1 MSSNNT
7 RKSPPPKAQSQGGG
21 SVEKTSNSTLK
32 STPKS
37 TPKSTTKGKGAV
49 PTPLPKQSNFPPV
62 TQPLLPTKMITDENF
77 ARAVG
82 ATAAVQAEGAEGDTR
97 KAPAAGTNAAALYA
111 RQGSKRLRLDFGGAT
126 KAPVSE
132 EPEPEEPETEE
143 TEEDRKRAEAE
154 AAAKAEEER
163 KRAEAEAAAK
173 AEEERKRAEAEE
185 EEIELDETQTDIIEI
200 MLKIVKLRY
209 ILASDETNSGL
220 NSVLSGQIDILKDII
235 ENDNDYENFCQNSV
249 DTVSQII
256 ISFPSFLTPEGNI
269 AKNFDEKVEAKKE
282 TFTYD
287 FDVKETNNNSRSTNN
302 RRTNSTPVDIESKA
316 RAAFDVKKYF
326 FKKSAYDAVGKSF
339 EILTPPAD
347 VDFGVMNKY
356 IYIDPEDI
364 RDEYSSQNKVDA
376 MALMTSSM
384 GLMHKDKNLDIKLSV
399 NPYCGH
405 MRLYKL
411 PRSYERIKEIVGDE
425 PKDKINILTALGK
438 TLEDVRIPPFKYEKA
453 FKEAYIEV
461 AGFATE

>member
-1 MSSNNT
+1 M
-7 RKSPPPKAQSQGGG
+7 
-21 SVEKTSNSTLK
+21 
-32 STPKS
+32 
-37 TPKSTTKGKGAV
+37 
-49 PTPLPKQSNFPPV
+49 
-62 TQPLLPTKMITDENF
+62 
-77 ARAVG
+77 
-82 ATAAVQAEGAEGDTR
+82 
-97 KAPAAGTNAAALYA
+97 
-111 RQGSKRLRLDFGGAT
+111 DFGGVT
-126 KAPVSE
+126 TAPVSE
-132 EPEPEEPETEE
+132 ETETEE
-143 TEEDRKRAEAE
+143 TEAEETEAE
-154 AAAKAEEER
+154 EDEVVEEES
-163 KRAEAEAAAK
+163 
-173 AEEERKRAEAEE
+173 EE

-256 ISFPSFLTPEGNI
+256 RSFPQFLTPEGNI
-269 AKNFDEKVEAKKE
+269 ENKFDYENEEAESE

-287 FDVKETNNNSRSTNN
+287 FDGEEINNNPPSSKR
-302 RRTNSTPVDIESKA
+302 RRTNSNNTSRVGMEFEA
-316 RAAFDVKKYF
+316 RAAFAVKKYF
-326 FKKSAYDAVGKSF
+326 FKKSAYDAVGESF
-339 EILTPPAD
+339 ENLTQPVD

-376 MALMTSSM
+376 MTLMTSSM

>member
-7 RKSPPPKAQSQGGG
+7 RKSPPPKAQFQRGG
-21 SVEKTSNSTLK
+21 SVEK
-32 STPKS
+32 
-37 TPKSTTKGKGAV
+37 TPKSTTKGKGVV
-49 PTPLPKQSNFPPV
+49 PTPQPKPSNFPTATPES
-62 TQPLLPTKMITDENF
+62 LLPTQVITDENF
-77 ARAVG
+77 ERAFG
-82 ATAAVQAEGAEGDTR
+82 ITTAVPAEGAEGDTT
-97 KAPAAGTNAAALYA
+97 KAPAAVPEGAALSV
-111 RQGSKRLRLDFGGAT
+111 RQGSKRLDFGGVT
-126 KAPVSE
+126 MAPVSE
-132 EPEPEEPETEE
+132 EPEAEEDEAEEDEAAAAEEDEPEELETEE
-143 TEEDRKRAEAE
+143 S
-154 AAAKAEEER
+154 
-163 KRAEAEAAAK
+163 
-173 AEEERKRAEAEE
+173 EE

-256 ISFPSFLTPEGNI
+256 RSFPTFLTPEGNI
-269 AKNFDEKVEAKKE
+269 EENFDYENVKAEEE

-287 FDVKETNNNSRSTNN
+287 FDGEETNNNSPSPKR
-302 RRTNSTPVDIESKA
+302 RRTNSNNTSRVGMDFEA
-316 RAAFDVKKYF
+316 RAAFAVKKYF
-326 FKKSAYDAVGKSF
+326 FKKSAYDAVGESF
-339 EILTPPAD
+339 ENLTQPAD

-376 MALMTSSM
+376 MTLMTSSM

>member
-143 TEEDRKRAEAE
+143 TEE
-154 AAAKAEEER
+154 ER

-209 ILASDETNSGL
+209 ILASDERNSGL
-220 NSVLSGQIDILKDII
+220 NSVLSGQIDIIKDII

>member
-1 MSSNNT
+1 
-7 RKSPPPKAQSQGGG
+7 
-21 SVEKTSNSTLK
+21 
-32 STPKS
+32 
-37 TPKSTTKGKGAV
+37 
-49 PTPLPKQSNFPPV
+49 
-62 TQPLLPTKMITDENF
+62 
-77 ARAVG
+77 
-82 ATAAVQAEGAEGDTR
+82 
-97 KAPAAGTNAAALYA
+97 
-111 RQGSKRLRLDFGGAT
+111 
-126 KAPVSE
+126 
-132 EPEPEEPETEE
+132 
-143 TEEDRKRAEAE
+143 
-154 AAAKAEEER
+154 
-163 KRAEAEAAAK
+163 
-173 AEEERKRAEAEE
+173 
-185 EEIELDETQTDIIEI
+185 

-209 ILASDETNSGL
+209 ILASDEDETNSGL
-220 NSVLSGQIDILKDII
+220 NSVLSGQIDIIKDII

>member
-7 RKSPPPKAQSQGGG
+7 RPPSPSKQAQFQRGG
-21 SVEKTSNSTLK
+21 SVEK
-32 STPKS
+32 
-37 TPKSTTKGKGAV
+37 TPKSTTKGKGVV
-49 PTPLPKQSNFPPV
+49 PTPQPKPSNFPTATPES
-62 TQPLLPTKMITDENF
+62 LLPTQVITDENF
-77 ARAVG
+77 ERAFG
-82 ATAAVQAEGAEGDTR
+82 ITTAVPAEGAEGDTT
-97 KAPAAGTNAAALYA
+97 KAPAAVPEGAALSV
-111 RQGSKRLRLDFGGAT
+111 RQGSKRLDFGGVT
-126 KAPVSE
+126 MAPVSE
-132 EPEPEEPETEE
+132 EPEAEEDEAEEDEAAAAEEDEPEELETEE
-143 TEEDRKRAEAE
+143 S
-154 AAAKAEEER
+154 
-163 KRAEAEAAAK
+163 
-173 AEEERKRAEAEE
+173 EE

-209 ILASDETNSGL
+209 ILASDERNSGL
-220 NSVLSGQIDILKDII
+220 NSVLSGQIDIIKDII

-376 MALMTSSM
+376 MTLMTSSM

>member
-7 RKSPPPKAQSQGGG
+7 RKSPPPKAQFQRGG
-21 SVEKTSNSTLK
+21 SVEK
-32 STPKS
+32 
-37 TPKSTTKGKGAV
+37 TPKSTTKGKGVV
-49 PTPLPKQSNFPPV
+49 PTPQPKPSNFPTATPES
-62 TQPLLPTKMITDENF
+62 LLPTQVITDENF
-77 ARAVG
+77 ERAFG
-82 ATAAVQAEGAEGDTR
+82 ITTAVPAEGAEGDTT
-97 KAPAAGTNAAALYA
+97 KAPAAVPEGAALSV
-111 RQGSKRLRLDFGGAT
+111 RQGSKRLDFGGVT
-126 KAPVSE
+126 MAPVSE
-132 EPEPEEPETEE
+132 EPEAEEDEAEEDEAAAAEEDEPEELETEE
-143 TEEDRKRAEAE
+143 S
-154 AAAKAEEER
+154 
-163 KRAEAEAAAK
+163 
-173 AEEERKRAEAEE
+173 EE

>member
-143 TEEDRKRAEAE
+143 TEED
-154 AAAKAEEER
+154 R

>member
-1 MSSNNT
+1 M
-7 RKSPPPKAQSQGGG
+7 
-21 SVEKTSNSTLK
+21 
-32 STPKS
+32 
-37 TPKSTTKGKGAV
+37 
-49 PTPLPKQSNFPPV
+49 
-62 TQPLLPTKMITDENF
+62 
-77 ARAVG
+77 
-82 ATAAVQAEGAEGDTR
+82 
-97 KAPAAGTNAAALYA
+97 
-111 RQGSKRLRLDFGGAT
+111 
-126 KAPVSE
+126 APVSE
-132 EPEPEEPETEE
+132 EPEA
-143 TEEDRKRAEAE
+143 EEDEAEEDE
-154 AAAKAEEER
+154 AAAAEEDEP
-163 KRAEAEAAAK
+163 
-173 AEEERKRAEAEE
+173 EELETEEAEE

-256 ISFPSFLTPEGNI
+256 RSFPTFLTPEGNI
-269 AKNFDEKVEAKKE
+269 EENFDYENVKAEEE

-287 FDVKETNNNSRSTNN
+287 FDGEETNNNSPSPKR
-302 RRTNSTPVDIESKA
+302 RRTNSNNTSRVGMGFEA
-316 RAAFDVKKYF
+316 RAAFAVKKYF